1 MQTSAKLITVE
12 GIEGVGK
19 STCITFIKNFL
30 EEHNIQFHSTREP
43 GGTPIAEQ
51 IREILLSHHDELLH
65 PETELMLMFASRKQH
80 IEEIILPQLNQGVWV
95 VSDRFVDAS
104 FAYQGGGRN
113 IALDILV
120 FFEKWV
126 LSKLKIDLTF
136 LLDAP
141 ADLALERAKRRSGPD
156 RIEQEEIQFFERARS
171 AYLERA
177 KLYPERFRI
186 INAMQPLEDVQAEL
200 IKHLSAFLSLY
211 A

>member
-1 MQTSAKLITVE
+1 MQTKAKLITVE

-19 STCITFIKNFL
+19 STSISFIKAFL
-30 EEHNIQFHSTREP
+30 ASHGIAFHATREP
-43 GGTPIAEQ
+43 GGTAIAEK
-51 IREILLSHHDELLH
+51 IREILLSHHDETLY

-80 IEEIILPQLNQGVWV
+80 IEEVILPQLSQAVWV
-95 VSDRFVDAS
+95 ISDRFVDAS

-113 IALDILV
+113 IPLDILE
-120 FFEKWV
+120 FFENWV

-141 ADLALERAKRRSGPD
+141 AELALERAKKRSGPD
-156 RIEQEEIQFFERARS
+156 RIEQEEIRFFERARD

-177 KLYPERFRI
+177 KRYPERFRI
-186 INAMQPLEDVQAEL
+186 INATQPLEAVQAEL
-200 IKHLSAFLSLY
+200 AKHLSEFLSFY